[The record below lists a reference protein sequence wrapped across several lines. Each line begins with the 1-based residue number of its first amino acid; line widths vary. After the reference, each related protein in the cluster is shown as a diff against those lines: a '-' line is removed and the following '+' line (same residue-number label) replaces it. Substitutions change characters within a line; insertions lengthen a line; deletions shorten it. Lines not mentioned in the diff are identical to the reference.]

1 MGRGAI
7 LRDRPSDLV
16 SVGWLAFFPDRNVM
30 EMQTELTD
38 RVLTN
43 AS

>member
-30 EMQTELTD
+30 EMQTELIHWI
-38 RVLTN
+38 LTN
-43 AS
+43 VS